1 MCRGSRSSLCQ
12 KSSVEGLIVKQNW
25 RLFSIGLVILLTG
38 SIAAYLVQ
46 TSGGVSIKDVRFV
59 GTNGNLQSGL
69 LYVPEGVNAENKAP
83 AILAVHGYINT
94 REVQS
99 GFAIEYARRGYVV
112 LSIDQTGHGYSEGA
126 AFSAG
131 FGGPAALKYL
141 RSLDIV
147 DVENIGMEGHSMGG
161 WTILAAAATY
171 PDDYKSIVL
180 EGSSVGAPFAAEGTA
195 EWPRNVSVV
204 FSAYDEF
211 SSLMW
216 GVEKAD
222 DVENSPKLMAFFSSE
237 APVQEG
243 KVYGDIEAGT
253 ARVLWQPPV
262 THPGDHLSRAAI
274 GQSIDWFAQT
284 LDGARPLPAN
294 NQIWFYKELG
304 TLIGLIGFVVLILGT
319 LKGLLALPWLRD
331 LQAAPVAAAHT
342 TRGAKWWGLFL
353 FSALFPVLNYYPLFK
368 LAGTLFPASALF
380 PQTIT
385 SQVALW
391 AVVNGVVA
399 ALVGFIIRSQ
409 PVKFSVHVK
418 RSVVLAIGTV
428 FVAYLAAVLVDFFLK
443 VDFRFWFVGVKLL
456 TAERFPI
463 ALVYLV
469 PFTVYFVLAMRAL
482 HGGLSV
488 AGQSVRAT
496 YTLNALALMGGV
508 LVFLIFQ
515 YATLF
520 STGLLLT
527 PSEPLNTIV
536 MFQFVPLLLTAAI
549 ISTFLYHRTSSYL
562 PGALVNALLV
572 TWFVVAGQ
580 ATQYAA
586 G

>member
-1 MCRGSRSSLCQ
+1 MTI
-12 KSSVEGLIVKQNW
+12 KNW
-25 RLFSIGLVILLTG
+25 KLFLIGLAIMLVG
-38 SIAAYLVQ
+38 SIAANMVQ
-46 TSGGVSIKDVRFV
+46 TTGGIAIKDVRFV
-59 GTNGNLQSGL
+59 GAGGNLQSGL
-69 LYVPEGVNAENKAP
+69 LYVPPGVTPEDKAP

-112 LSIDQTGHGYSEGA
+112 LSVDQAGHGYSEGA

-131 FGGPAALKYL
+131 FGGPAALQYL

-147 DVENIGMEGHSMGG
+147 DVDNIGMEGHSMGG
-161 WTILAAAATY
+161 WAILAAAATY

-216 GVEKAD
+216 GVDKAD
-222 DVENSPKLMAFFSSE
+222 DVEQSPKLMSFFSSE
-237 APVQEG
+237 TPVEEG
-243 KVYGDIEAGT
+243 RLYGDIEAGT

-262 THPGDHLSRAAI
+262 THPGDHISRAAI
-274 GQSIDWFAQT
+274 GYSIDWFAQT
-284 LDGARPLPAN
+284 LDGALDLPSS

-304 TLIGLIGFVVLILGT
+304 TLAGLIGFVVLILGT
-319 LKGLLALPWLRD
+319 LQVLLTAPWLRD
-331 LQAAPVAAAHT
+331 LKAVPAQTAHA
-342 TRGAKWWGLFL
+342 TRGRKWWGLFL
-353 FSALFPVLNYYPLFK
+353 FSAIFPVLNYYLLFNV
-368 LAGTLFPASALF
+368 AGNLFPASALL

-385 SQVALW
+385 SQVAFW
-391 AVVNGVVA
+391 AVINGTIA
-399 ALVGFIIRSQ
+399 ALLGLVIRLDK
-409 PVKFSVHVK
+409 VEFSTNIA
-418 RSVVLAIGTV
+418 RSIVLAVSAI
-428 FVAYLAAVLVDFFLK
+428 FVAYLSAVMIDFFLK

-463 ALVYLV
+463 ALIYLV
-469 PFTVYFVLAMRAL
+469 PFTIYFVLALRAL

-488 AGQSVRAT
+488 AGQNVWTT
-496 YTLNALALMGGV
+496 YGLNALALMGGF
-508 LVFLIFQ
+508 LVFLLLQ
-515 YATLF
+515 YGKLF
-520 STGLLLT
+520 STGTLLT
-527 PSEPLNTIV
+527 PTEPLNTIV
-536 MFQFVPLLLTAAI
+536 MFQFVPLLLAASI
-549 ISTFLYHRTSSYL
+549 ISTFLYRRTASYL
-562 PGALVNALLV
+562 PGAFVNALLI

-580 ATQYAA
+580 ATQYVV